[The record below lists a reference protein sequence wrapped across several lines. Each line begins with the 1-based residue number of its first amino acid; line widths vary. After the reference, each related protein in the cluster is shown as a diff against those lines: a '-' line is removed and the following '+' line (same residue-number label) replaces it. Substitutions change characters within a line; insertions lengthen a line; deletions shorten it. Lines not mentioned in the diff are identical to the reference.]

1 MKEFLELL
9 KKLDLKGI
17 FITPT
22 KNEFL
27 QFFRYIFVGGIA
39 TVADWGTLYL
49 LTEYAHIYHLVSA
62 IIAFIVGL
70 IVNFVLS
77 RLLVFSANEAKTGKA
92 LEFIGY
98 AVIGVI
104 GLGITEGIMYLLTN
118 RLGAHYMLSKA
129 IATVIVLIW
138 NYIARKKI
146 LYKD

>member
-17 FITPT
+17 FVTPT

-49 LTEYAHIYHLVSA
+49 LTEYAHVYHLVSA
-62 IIAFIVGL
+62 VIAFTVGL
-70 IVNFVLS
+70 IVNFILS

-104 GLGITEGIMYLLTN
+104 GLGITEGIMFLLTN
-118 RLGAHYMLSKA
+118 QLGAHYMLSKA
-129 IATVIVLIW
+129 IATVVVLVW
-138 NYIARKKI
+138 NYIARKKL